1 MGWLTASRNWIVRRY
16 WQFAELDPKLPL
28 DEAWVVVRVHWIV
41 YAVCL
46 FILFYRP
53 YYGATRF
60 AVYGLGMLVLVGFNG
75 YLHHRLR
82 SKSPPEWQWFMALL
96 TLDVTLVSVAVAISG
111 GFSHYL
117 LHLFYYPALAGFALI
132 FNSFRLN
139 MAWVTITSAVYAAI
153 SLSVGDGIDI
163 EVREEK
169 ALLARIAVMFAVV
182 LAVNLASRFERLRWR
197 QSMDRERE
205 LHRERVELSRTI
217 HDTVAQT
224 AYMVGLGVERAR
236 KLGGESN
243 KELAATLDATAEL
256 QKSAIW
262 ELRRPLDGGQ
272 VYEGTSLR
280 GILKS
285 HASTFT
291 TITSVPAEVT
301 VHGVEPDLPTEVR
314 SRLFSIAHN
323 ALTNAFRHARA
334 GRVEVELDFGADSV
348 RLSVSD
354 DGAGLPDDYARRG
367 HGFAGMRE
375 DADAVGGSLIVETV
389 GRHGSTTVTCTVPL
403 WTELGDRP

>member
-1 MGWLTASRNWIVRRY
+1 LALDQIDPDGLKYVATVSVRAHWFIVALML
-16 WQFAELDPKLPL
+16 FEL
-28 DEAWVVVRVHWIV
+28 V
-41 YAVCL
+41 
-46 FILFYRP
+46 YRP
-53 YYGATRF
+53 YYGVAKY
-60 AVYGLGMLVLVGFNG
+60 AAYGLLLGMLIGLNG
-75 YLHHRLR
+75 YIHHRLHANR
-82 SKSPPEWQWFMALL
+82 PVTWRWVSALFA
-96 TLDVTLVSVAVAISG
+96 LDVFLLSAVLTISN
-111 GFSHYL
+111 GFSHYFF
-117 LHLFYYPALAGFALI
+117 HLFYYGALAGSAVI
-132 FNSFRLN
+132 FTSFRLN

-163 EVREEK
+163 EAREEK

-301 VHGVEPDLPTEVR
+301 VHGVEPELPTEVR

-375 DADAVGGSLIVETV
+375 DADAVGGNLIVETV

-403 WTELGDRP
+403 RTE